1 MSAQVDELREAAVI
15 CNLAGE
21 RVTAK
26 LLREAADTI
35 ESLRDRLQPV
45 PAELDYI
52 EDKSRWFELFGMPER
67 AAQTLAIGDR
77 HADCSEC
84 VIRETCYSSDVGC
97 LVEEP
102 DMLLEWLESEVRD
115 D

>member
-1 MSAQVDELREAAVI
+1 MSGMLTEEQVRKAIRKHAHDDSCYIFEVYGEMCGLIADELNAA
-15 CNLAGE
+15 LGG
-21 RVTAK
+21 
-26 LLREAADTI
+26 D
-35 ESLRDRLQPV
+35 
-45 PAELDYI
+45 
-52 EDKSRWFELFGMPER
+52 DKSRWAELFGTPER

-102 DMLLEWLESEVRD
+102 DVLLELLRGDAE
-115 D
+115 